1 MGIKKEAQFISD
13 NTKELDVERNV
24 ECASCGKIFK
34 YKSEL
39 KFHVKK
45 IHLKIKD
52 FICDK
57 CDKSFSCKSY
67 LNAHLS
73 AYLENNIPCYICG
86 VKLSMKI
93 KLIRH
98 IKSSHTGSVEK
109 PKIKQL
115 RPDRLPCH
123 VCGKLFNSNRNLR
136 LHDKRQHSV
145 SKSEKAQPFS
155 NSFKLEVL
163 ERVKEVG
170 VVAARKAFGI
180 HENTIKG

>member
-1 MGIKKEAQFISD
+1 MPFTSD
-13 NTKELDVERNV
+13 ITKELKIEMNV
-24 ECASCGKIFK
+24 ECASCGKMFK
-34 YKSEL
+34 DKSEL
-39 KFHVKK
+39 KVHVKK

-52 FICDK
+52 HICDK
-57 CDKSFSCKSY
+57 CAKSFSCKSY

-73 AYLENNIPCYICG
+73 THLEDNIPCYICG
-86 VKLSMKI
+86 VKLSKKI
-93 KLIRH
+93 KLIKH
-98 IKSSHTGSVEK
+98 IKSSHTISVEK
-109 PKIKQL
+109 PKIKQS
-115 RPDRLPCH
+115 RPDQVPCH
-123 VCGKLFNSNRNLR
+123 ICGKLFNSNRNLR
-136 LHDKRQHSV
+136 LHERRRHSV